1 MNDVFKALAHPARR
15 KILVLLREKAMS
27 AGDLA
32 AHFDLA
38 KPTLSGHF
46 QVLRE
51 AGLVSTERQ
60 GTTLIYRINLSV
72 AEEAASELMDLLKIG
87 DAAPARA
94 RLNRSET

>member
-15 KILVLLREKAMS
+15 KILALLREKARS

-87 DAAPARA
+87 DAAPSRA
-94 RLNRSET
+94 RLKRSET